1 MDDTNSTVDTLITR
15 EEELTSAKGKVAPFA
30 YTQTA
35 YDANTYEGV
44 DSYAYAQE
52 QNIPN
57 GTATI
62 LATNETVLSKGIRA
76 QASSLSRMLVN
87 HFFGRMSYNLNKI
100 HDFFKTFLKAF
111 KKHLAQ
117 DCNLYSS
124 TNTYHND
131 DICFILDTLNSQKTI
146 RIFRCISTATAG
158 IKNQPPIV
166 SGVVNKSY
174 WTECISS
181 MQAVISLTQ
190 SQYNALTEADKTNPY
205 KMYRITDSSA
215 YDITNEITASSTDDQ
230 IPTALAVYAIAS
242 GNAMT
247 VTSRYSENPRL
258 LPGKQSE
265 TCIQFNNGTAF
276 IYGWRELNVPINT
289 PWGALYES
297 EEMEI
302 GLYLHDDVFIEEPK
316 KTFSHSSAVTASG
329 WWLES
334 VRDTE
339 QLPNKGLGRCVFCR
353 ATAATDVR
361 IRVAYTA
368 LGRWK

>member
-1 MDDTNSTVDTLITR
+1 MADTNSTIDTLITR
-15 EEELTSAKGKVAPFA
+15 ENELTSAKGKVAPFA
-30 YTQTA
+30 YTQEA

-62 LATNETVLSKGIRA
+62 LTTNETVLSKGIRA

-87 HFFGRMSYNLNKI
+87 HFFGRTSYNLNKI

-124 TNTYHND
+124 TNTYYKD

-146 RIFRCISTATAG
+146 RIFRCISTATNG

-166 SGVVNKSY
+166 SGTVNKSY

-181 MQAVISLTQ
+181 MQAIISLTQ

-215 YDITNEITASSTDDQ
+215 YDITNEITASSTDNQ
-230 IPTALAVYAIAS
+230 IPTALATYAIAS

-247 VTSRYSENPRL
+247 VDTLYR
-258 LPGKQSE
+258 E
-265 TCIQFNNGTAF
+265 TLTPTASQQNEAYIKFGDGTAF
-276 IYGWRELNVPINT
+276 IYGWKEITVAMDNAWGSLFDSEIVEL
-289 PWGALYES
+289 
-297 EEMEI
+297 
-302 GLYLHDDVFIEEPK
+302 GLYLHDIFVEEPM
-316 KTFSHSSAVTASG
+316 KTLSRSVAPTANG
-329 WWLES
+329 WWIES
-334 VRDTE
+334 IIDTK
-339 QLPNKGLGRCVFCR
+339 QDLKKGIGRCTFCR
-353 ATAATDVR
+353 ATSESNVAV
-361 IRVAYTA
+361 RVAYTA

>member
-1 MDDTNSTVDTLITR
+1 MTDTNSTVDTLITR
-15 EEELTSAKGKVAPFA
+15 ENELTSAKGKVAPFA

-62 LATNETVLSKGIRA
+62 LTTNETVLSKGIRA

-87 HFFGRMSYNLNKI
+87 HFFGRTSYNLNKI

-124 TNTYHND
+124 TNTYYKD

-158 IKNQPPIV
+158 IKNKPPIV
-166 SGVVNKSY
+166 NGAVATSY

-190 SQYNALTEADKTNPY
+190 SQYNDLTEADKTNPY

-215 YDITNEITASSTDDQ
+215 YNITNEITASSTDDQ
-230 IPTALAVYAIAS
+230 IPTALAVYAMAS

-247 VTSRYSENPRL
+247 VDNLYTESPSLR
-258 LPGKQSE
+258 PGKQSE
-265 TCIQFNNGTAF
+265 TYIKFGNGIAF
-276 IYGWRELNVPINT
+276 IYGWIEITVDLVV
-289 PWGALYES
+289 PWGSLYES
-297 EEMEI
+297 EEVEV
-302 GLYLHDDVFIEEPK
+302 GLYLHDIFVEEPR
-316 KTFSHSSAVTASG
+316 KTFSRSSARSHSG
-329 WWLES
+329 WWLEVS
-334 VRDTE
+334 TDTK
-339 QLPNKGLGRCVFCR
+339 QDPSKGIGQCIFCR
-353 ATAATDVR
+353 ATQASDVPVR
-361 IRVAYTA
+361 IAYTA

>member
-1 MDDTNSTVDTLITR
+1 MADTNSTIDTLITR

-30 YTQTA
+30 YTKKA

-44 DSYAYAQE
+44 DSYTYAQE

-62 LATNETVLSKGIRA
+62 LTTNETVLSKGIRA
-76 QASSLSRMLVN
+76 QASSLSRMLIN
-87 HFFGRMSYNLNKI
+87 HFFGRTSYNLNKI

-124 TNTYHND
+124 TNTYYKD

-158 IKNQPPIV
+158 IKNKPPIV
-166 SGVVNKSY
+166 QGAVATSY

-190 SQYNALTEADKTNPY
+190 SQYNDLTEADKTNPY

-230 IPTALAVYAIAS
+230 IPTALAVYAMARS
-242 GNAMT
+242 DSMT
-247 VTSRYSENPRL
+247 VDDLYSPTPHL
-258 LPGKQSE
+258 YPGKQSE
-265 TCIQFNNGTAF
+265 TCIKFSNGIAF
-276 IYGWRELNVPINT
+276 IYGWKEITVDFDV
-289 PWGALYES
+289 PWGSLYES
-297 EEMEI
+297 VSMEV
-302 GLYLHDDVFIEEPK
+302 GLYLHDVFVKEPK
-316 KTFSHSSAVTASG
+316 KTFSRSSAVTDDG
-329 WWLES
+329 WWLETS
-334 VRDTE
+334 SDTK
-339 QLPNKGLGRCVFCR
+339 QDPNKGIGRCIFCR
-353 ATAATDVR
+353 ATQASDVPVR
-361 IRVAYTA
+361 IAYTA